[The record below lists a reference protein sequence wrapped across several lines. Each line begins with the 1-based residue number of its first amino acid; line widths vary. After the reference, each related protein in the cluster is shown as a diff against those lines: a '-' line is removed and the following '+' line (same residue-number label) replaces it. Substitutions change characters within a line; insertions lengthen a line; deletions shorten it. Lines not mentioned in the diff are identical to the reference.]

1 MKLSMI
7 FQYRVLIIYMYIL
20 LRVKYLIRMIF
31 HRYETK
37 INSKRLRTTKKKK
50 NTMGYFLEKLV
61 IIYIYISI
69 IYISR
74 YILWS
79 SVKREKESFNNLA
92 KSCSSQQLQQ
102 QIGG

>member
-31 HRYETK
+31 HRYETR

-61 IIYIYISI
+61 IITI

-74 YILWS
+74 YILRS

-92 KSCSSQQLQQ
+92 KTCSSQQLQQ

>member
-31 HRYETK
+31 HRYETR

-50 NTMGYFLEKLV
+50 KYNGIFSRKTRNNNDNIYLE
-61 IIYIYISI
+61 IYITIECE
-69 IYISR
+69 
-74 YILWS
+74 
-79 SVKREKESFNNLA
+79 KRKRIF
-92 KSCSSQQLQQ
+92 
-102 QIGG
+102 